1 MSAFAYGE
9 YMPLGTIK
17 LSGKWSASKEEIN
30 FDFTED
36 DIELDIDSDFLSE
49 MGGKKALIKEIMESN
64 GSFKIVKLNDDAFTL
79 RDDEGEKTEYT
90 RAD

>member
-1 MSAFAYGE
+1 
-9 YMPLGTIK
+9 
-17 LSGKWSASKEEIN
+17 
-30 FDFTED
+30 
-36 DIELDIDSDFLSE
+36 